1 LDFGN
6 SNLSRISIFEFRIL
20 PVFLDA
26 AMRITVLLGGNLR
39 NEAGERCQEFELEL
53 RPGSQVEDLLPRL
66 GLPQDRIKMIMVNGR
81 GATMYTEISEGDR
94 VALFPPELAFNTFV
108 SLGFR
113 KESVEK
119 RGKGK
124 QSA

>member
-1 LDFGN
+1 M
-6 SNLSRISIFEFRIL
+6 
-20 PVFLDA
+20 
-26 AMRITVLLGGNLR
+26 MRITVLLGGNLR
-39 NEAGERCQEFELEL
+39 NESGEGSQEFGFEL
-53 RPGSQVEDLLPRL
+53 RLGSQVEDLLSRL

-81 GATMYTEISEGDR
+81 GATLYTEISEGDR

-113 KESVEK
+113 KESVENS
-119 RGKGK
+119 RK

>member
-1 LDFGN
+1 
-6 SNLSRISIFEFRIL
+6 
-20 PVFLDA
+20 
-26 AMRITVLLGGNLR
+26 MRIIVLLGGNLR
-39 NEAGERCQEFELEL
+39 NEAGEGSQEFELKL
-53 RPGSQVEDLLPRL
+53 LPGSQVEDLLPRL

-81 GATMYTEISEGDR
+81 GATLHTEISKGDR

-119 RGKGK
+119 RKK